1 MARDISGMTAIVTGG
16 AKGYG
21 RGITELLCE
30 KGVRVWMTGRDQA
43 ALDEVA
49 AATGAVGIQAD
60 VTSSEDWDRVFE
72 TVLAEAGSLDILVNN
87 AGAAIR
93 VAPLADLTDDEMKRC
108 VEVNLTGPLL
118 SCRRAAQ
125 VMGKAGKGTI
135 INVSSV
141 CQKHA
146 WPTLAVYS
154 AAKAGL
160 GMLSDC
166 LYNELRSQ
174 GVRVTTLI
182 PSWGATG
189 FAEAAGLGPKDPE
202 VLEKCIQPRELG
214 EAVVYLC
221 ELPDHLVVQDFTLW
235 PMVQEVVPL

>member
-1 MARDISGMTAIVTGG
+1 MARNISGMTAIVTGG

-21 RGITELLCE
+21 RGITEMLCE

-60 VTSSEDWDRVFE
+60 VTSAADWDRVYA
-72 TVLAEAGSLDILVNN
+72 TVLAAAGTVDILVNN

-93 VAPLADLTDDEMKRC
+93 IAPLAELTDEEMRRC
-108 VEVNLTGPLL
+108 VDVNLYGPLL

-125 VMGKAGKGTI
+125 IMGKAGKGTI

-141 CQKHA
+141 CQTHA
-146 WPTLAVYS
+146 WPGFTVYS
-154 AAKAGL
+154 AAKGGL

-166 LYNELRSQ
+166 LYNELRSK

-189 FAEAAGLGPKDPE
+189 FAEAAGLGPKAPE
-202 VLEKCIQPRELG
+202 VRAKCIQPRELG
-214 EAVVYLC
+214 EAIVYLC
-221 ELPDHLVVQDFTLW
+221 ELPDHLTVQEFTLW
-235 PMVQEVVPL
+235 PLVQEVVPL

>member
-1 MARDISGMTAIVTGG
+1 MARNISGLTAIVTGG

-21 RGITELLCE
+21 RGITEVLRE
-30 KGVRVWMTGRDQA
+30 KGVQVWMTGRDQA

-49 AATGAVGIQAD
+49 AATGAVGIRAD
-60 VTSSEDWDRVFE
+60 VTSAEDWDRVYA
-72 TVLAEAGSLDILVNN
+72 TVLGEAGKVDILVNN
-87 AGAAIR
+87 AGAGVRI
-93 VAPLADLTDDEMKRC
+93 APLAELTDDEMRRC
-108 VEVNLTGPLL
+108 LDINLVGPLL
-118 SCRRAAQ
+118 GCRRAAQ
-125 VMGKAGKGTI
+125 IMGRAGQGTI

-141 CQKHA
+141 CQRQA
-146 WPTLAVYS
+146 WPNFAVYS

-166 LYNELRSQ
+166 LYGELRAK

-189 FAEAAGLGPKDPE
+189 FGVAAGLAPRDPA
-202 VLEKCIQPRELG
+202 LLAKCIQPRELG

-221 ELPDHLVVQDFTLW
+221 ELPAHLTVQDFTLW
-235 PMVQEVVPL
+235 PLVQEVVPL